1 MWEGVWEGVWGRN
14 GEETICGEGS
24 VGDTSV
30 GGMQTFPYWVVTII
44 GVVERVVEKWI
55 PWLVG
60 VSKSVDG
67 DIGGDDG
74 LE

>member
-44 GVVERVVEKWI
+44 GVVERGEGGDT
-55 PWLVG
+55 LVSRG
-60 VSKSVDG
+60 FKDVDG
-67 DIGGDDG
+67 GGGDDG